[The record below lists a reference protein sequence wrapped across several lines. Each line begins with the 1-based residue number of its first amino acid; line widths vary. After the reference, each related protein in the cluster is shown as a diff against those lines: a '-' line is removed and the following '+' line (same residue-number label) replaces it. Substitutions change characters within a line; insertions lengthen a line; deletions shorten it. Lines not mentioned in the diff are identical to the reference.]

1 MDAPAAESLKL
12 SGDDGKLCNFTNMQT
27 FPSFSKIKSTIIPFT
42 ALRASNYEAAMEIYT
57 HALDE
62 SPGDPR
68 ILSNRSLAA
77 CKLGK

>member
-1 MDAPAAESLKL
+1 MEAPAAESLKL
-12 SGDDGKLCNFTNMQT
+12 SGDHGKLCNFNNCAFL
-27 FPSFSKIKSTIIPFT
+27 FPIKRQVTSISSA
-42 ALRASNYEAAMEIYT
+42 ALRTSNYEAALEIYT

-62 SPGDPR
+62 STGDPR